1 MVNERPILSG
11 VALPGNCRCCQKVI
25 YPGNAY
31 FVHTDASAD
40 ESSRVYIVCSDCEKA
55 RNQQPEPMPE
65 QARKEPAA
73 GTRPGADAGTRNR
86 TAGSGAGTRA
96 NTGTKEGK
104 KVDKMQREKELQVMG
119 EVAGLLNGTGYQMKH
134 GKSGYLFV
142 NSKGFANMNYI
153 CGDLET
159 ALKYAKEIKEKEG
172 RNHGK

>member
-11 VALPGNCRCCQKVI
+11 VALPEKCRCCQKVI

-55 RNQQPEPMPE
+55 GSKQPDPMPE

-73 GTRPGADAGTRNR
+73 GT
-86 TAGSGAGTRA
+86 GAGTRA
-96 NTGTKEGK
+96 NGTGARGETGAKAGTREGR
-104 KVDKMQREKELQVMG
+104 KVDKMQNEKQLQVMG
-119 EVAGLLNGTGYQMKH
+119 EIAALLNGTGYQMKH

-142 NSKGFANMNYI
+142 NSKGHANMNYI
-153 CGDLET
+153 CGDIET